1 MEFMNFLESLS
12 YNDSFKILCIVIAL
26 DTVFRNTKKYKG
38 KESKFNYWN
47 RRNYSKSWNAFFCN
61 IFTRNR

>member
-26 DTVFRNTKKYKG
+26 DTVFRNTKKYKR
-38 KESKFNYWN
+38 KESKFYNWN
-47 RRNYSKSWNAFFCN
+47 
-61 IFTRNR
+61 